1 MYMDSTLEIRRTIAR
16 LTTPKKEVKEPKVTK
31 QYFVT
36 RKTKS
41 K

>member
-1 MYMDSTLEIRRTIAR
+1 MNTDTSELSKTIAR
-16 LTTPKKEVKEPKVTK
+16 LTRPKKEVKEPKVTK